1 MKKVAARIEELSEIL
16 TEANRNYYE
25 LDSPTISDQEYDSL
39 FRELL
44 ALEADYPELKRAD
57 SPTSK
62 VGSEGSVAFAPVPH
76 REPMLSL
83 ANAMDESELYEFD
96 ERVCKLLDV
105 EEVEYFCEY
114 KLDGVAVEVEYE
126 NGVLRRA
133 STRGDGNVGEDVT
146 ANVKTIKN
154 VPVKIRNVP
163 KGMPQSFEVRGEVIF
178 PIANFSKLN
187 ADRVAA
193 GENAFANPRN
203 AAAGSLRQLDSSV
216 TKQRP
221 LELFSYSL
229 TSANALPMATQ
240 EDAISLL
247 RTMGFQVQEDSFLA
261 RGVEEI
267 SKRFV
272 EIAETRDE
280 LPFEIDGLVVK
291 VNSVE
296 QQDQCGMRSRTPR
309 WAVALKFPAQEEFT
323 ELLDISVQVG
333 RTGVLTPVAELEP
346 VNIGGVVVRRA
357 TLHNQSEIDRK
368 DIRIGDR
375 VVVRRQGDV
384 IPAVVSVV
392 PGKRDG
398 SEKKFQLPSE
408 CPVCGGEVGRES
420 EADVAVRCFNS
431 RCPAQQIERLK
442 HFVSRTAFDID
453 SLGEKLIEQLC
464 SVGLVKDASDLF
476 VLDEESVANLERMGQ
491 KSAQNLIAAIEKS
504 KQVPFSRFIYALGI
518 RHVGERTAK
527 SLAQSAGAF
536 STLREFTAE
545 DLESIEDVGPT
556 VSAAVL
562 DFFGDQDEQ
571 AILDRMFERG
581 VEIQYDEHSSEP
593 EGEGFAG
600 EVVVLTG
607 TLTSMKR
614 SDAQKRI
621 EAQGGKVTG
630 SVSKATTLLVA
641 GEKAGSKLTK
651 AQELGV
657 TIIDEIE
664 LQRRLEG

>member
-476 VLDEESVANLERMGQ
+476 ILDEESVANLERMGQ

>member
-581 VEIQYDEHSSEP
+581 VEIQYDELSSEP